1 MHVKPF
7 DGSHAALAEK
17 MMEKCVI
24 AKMTNTAGKAAF
36 ENRSQVDGFFR
47 TLIRLDI
54 LVDGSSWP
62 WLLLVTAFIR

>member
-1 MHVKPF
+1 MN
-7 DGSHAALAEK
+7 GSQAALAEK

-36 ENRSQVDGFFR
+36 EKRSQVDGFFKA
-47 TLIRLDI
+47 LIRLDF

-62 WLLLVTAFIR
+62 WLLLVTAFMR